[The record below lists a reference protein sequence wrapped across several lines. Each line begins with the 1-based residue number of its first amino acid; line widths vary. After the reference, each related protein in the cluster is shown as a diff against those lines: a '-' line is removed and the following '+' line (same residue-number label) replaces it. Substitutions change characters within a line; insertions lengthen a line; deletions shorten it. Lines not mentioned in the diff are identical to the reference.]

1 MLQRDK
7 HQEPLVLVVVD
18 QHPDLEAEAVAE
30 PAKEEVNHKVRWLTT
45 KHQDRICVIKTNSNQ

>member
-1 MLQRDK
+1 M
-7 HQEPLVLVVVD
+7 VAD
-18 QHPDLEAEAVAE
+18 QPPDLEAEAEAE